1 VSELTATD
9 VDCHV
14 TLRLGVMLLQCR
26 GGYHSLAKKNHAFA
40 LRKPG
45 APMSQ
50 MGHTRPSG
58 HVGSMS
64 GLPPKADLNASSR
77 HVAQVPNA
85 DIAGIT
91 RLPRSA
97 RYSSDGLMAPC
108 RINNGIPSDGDA
120 EGANEGRG
128 GPERHCCE
136 MQCQQRCAKSRKA
149 GNGVR

>member
-1 VSELTATD
+1 MYGTVRCPAHRTNGSDASLD
-9 VDCHV
+9 VKCRNRLHV
-14 TLRLGVMLLQCR
+14 CNGTHMYGTSV
-26 GGYHSLAKKNHAFA
+26 
-40 LRKPG
+40 PVEE
-45 APMSQ
+45 
-50 MGHTRPSG
+50 PS
-58 HVGSMS
+58 
-64 GLPPKADLNASSR
+64 PASN
-77 HVAQVPNA
+77 V

-97 RYSSDGLMAPC
+97 RYSSDGSMAPC

>member
-1 VSELTATD
+1 LPCDPPLGGHSCNGGMIPPFHRAVSDQRAEWLKTRHSAMSAQ
-9 VDCHV
+9 C
-14 TLRLGVMLLQCR
+14 LL
-26 GGYHSLAKKNHAFA
+26 YL
-40 LRKPG
+40 
-45 APMSQ
+45 
-50 MGHTRPSG
+50 
-58 HVGSMS
+58 
-64 GLPPKADLNASSR
+64 KADMGASSR
-77 HVAQVPNA
+77 HVRLVPNA

-97 RYSSDGLMAPC
+97 RYSSDGSMAPC

>member
-1 VSELTATD
+1 
-9 VDCHV
+9 
-14 TLRLGVMLLQCR
+14 MLER
-26 GGYHSLAKKNHAFA
+26 AKRASHID
-40 LRKPG
+40 
-45 APMSQ
+45 
-50 MGHTRPSG
+50 
-58 HVGSMS
+58 
-64 GLPPKADLNASSR
+64 PPASSYAIMR
-77 HVAQVPNA
+77 RASPYRGENPEPGKGVEGELAVIALMSAARPLSPQEQTFAGMHRNGRFVPNA

-97 RYSSDGLMAPC
+97 RYSSDGSMAPR

-149 GNGVR
+149 ENGVR

>member
-1 VSELTATD
+1 MPASGQSRRIDTPPSVAACPLYLQKRPNWCFATN
-9 VDCHV
+9 
-14 TLRLGVMLLQCR
+14 CR
-26 GGYHSLAKKNHAFA
+26 
-40 LRKPG
+40 
-45 APMSQ
+45 
-50 MGHTRPSG
+50 
-58 HVGSMS
+58 
-64 GLPPKADLNASSR
+64 D
-77 HVAQVPNA
+77 VPNA

-97 RYSSDGLMAPC
+97 RYSSDGSMAPC